1 LNAHISLHAA
11 FIGLAVA
18 CLVAATVGV
27 LLLRTEPANEEDH
40 SVLARP
46 LRDPRV
52 WRICIASTFYV
63 ITQLSLLGFFVLF
76 LHDEHGVSTGVAAGI
91 LAATQV
97 VGGVAR
103 IGVGRLSDRLG
114 VRIVLLRWIALGIAV
129 TVAVTALVADAS
141 VWIVVPALIV
151 GTTFAVSW
159 NGLSFTA
166 AAEAA
171 GRARSGAALGLQQTF
186 LSGGSIVAPIAFAAV
201 VHQLSWRLAF
211 LLAAVSP
218 LVGYALLS
226 PLVERRP

>member
-1 LNAHISLHAA
+1 
-11 FIGLAVA
+11 
-18 CLVAATVGV
+18 
-27 LLLRTEPANEEDH
+27 
-40 SVLARP
+40 
-46 LRDPRV
+46 
-52 WRICIASTFYV
+52 
-63 ITQLSLLGFFVLF
+63 
-76 LHDEHGVSTGVAAGI
+76 
-91 LAATQV
+91 
-97 VGGVAR
+97 
-103 IGVGRLSDRLG
+103 
-114 VRIVLLRWIALGIAV
+114 
-129 TVAVTALVADAS
+129 
-141 VWIVVPALIV
+141 VWIVIPALIV

-201 VHQLSWRLAF
+201 VHQTSWRLAF